1 MSINVKTIASQEV
14 EPGPLA
20 EALANSDPRDVAQ
33 FFQGFF
39 DRLYRDREKSAAIAE
54 AFIPHGL
61 ADRFEKFNRLIAAH
75 EWKDK
80 QMLRDKPLKSE

>member
-1 MSINVKTIASQEV
+1 MTITVKTTTAQTL

-39 DRLYRDREKSAAIAE
+39 DRVHRDEKNADAIAA

-61 ADRFEKFNRLIAAH
+61 ADRFEKFNRLVAAH
-75 EWKDK
+75 EWKAK
-80 QMLRDKPLKSE
+80 QPQS